1 MSRRRSLTIVSLG
14 ASLVGAM
21 LILASLNAFNLH
33 FLSPRG
39 TGEIF
44 VFSGLT
50 VVIFLLLVVLL
61 VLLVRNILKLSVDR
75 RSRVLGARL
84 RTRLLLGALI
94 LSLAP
99 ALFMFLFSYLLMNR
113 SIDRWFSQPVVQ
125 LRENSTRVALEL
137 SQYAAENARA
147 EAEALANSPAMDRID
162 RLNHRGNQRH
172 SAAALATVQSHR
184 TTLEGGFVLVYWR
197 DQPVLQYQ
205 LPSSAA
211 GYAIKPWLGED
222 DALTPQ
228 THLALPAF
236 LLAAAR
242 RTDQPVISLAG
253 NDYILG
259 SATTAAGRMVVVGL
273 PLPTGLARTVGQIRS
288 GARDYWTLFR
298 QRHQIRST
306 YFLMLLLLTTLTL
319 FASSWLALFLAKQ
332 MTRPVEALADAMDE
346 IAAGHYSH
354 RVTLG
359 ATEELSELI
368 RSFNAMAADLEQS
381 RTLAETS
388 SAQLSEANHALEE
401 RRRELETILET
412 IPSGV
417 VTLDAQLRVLHS
429 NRAVLDLLELHD
441 AENMPADGSLAN
453 LPLELAFP
461 AEIAEELRRMARRS
475 QRMRISAS
483 EIELHGARGVL
494 RLSASLALL
503 DLPRNRRGY
512 ILVLEDVTE
521 FLRAQRQTA
530 WKEVA
535 QRIAHE
541 IKNPLTPISLSAE
554 RIRKHVDAPLPDS
567 PSVIRNCSAV
577 ILSSVETMRT
587 LVDQFGALAQFPV
600 AHPQAVDLN
609 TVVRAALLLFA
620 GRLEDI
626 QVEQRLGRDIPLVLA
641 DSEALK
647 RALANLIDNAAE
659 AMQGSLLRRLTV
671 TTSQNESRSMA
682 EIVVAD
688 TGYGI
693 TSEIRERLFLPYF
706 STKQRGTGLGLAI
719 AAKII
724 QEHGGTIR
732 AESNLPAGAR
742 FILEL
747 PFAET
752 NGQIQ
757 DALLSG
763 DALPGAPAARAESG
777 VTR

>member
-1 MSRRRSLTIVSLG
+1 MSRRRSLTIAFLG

-21 LILASLNAFNLH
+21 LILAAMNAFNLH

-39 TGEIF
+39 TGQIF
-44 VFSGLT
+44 LFTALT

-61 VLLVRNILKLSVDR
+61 VLLVRNILKLSVDGR
-75 RSRVLGARL
+75 GRVLGARL

-125 LRENSTRVALEL
+125 LRDNSTRIALEL
-137 SQYAAENARA
+137 SQYAAQNARA
-147 EAEALANSPAMDRID
+147 EAEALAISPAMDQYD
-162 RLNHRGNQRH
+162 SGRH
-172 SAAALATVQSHR
+172 HAALGVVHSHR
-184 TTLEGGFVLVYWR
+184 ITLEGGFVLLFRQDV
-197 DQPVLQYQ
+197 PILQYQ
-205 LPSSAA
+205 VPSPA
-211 GYAIKPWLGED
+211 GGFALRPWMGED
-222 DALTPQ
+222 DAQAATGAP
-228 THLALPAF
+228 LPAF

-242 RTDQPVISLAG
+242 RTDQPVISVG
-253 NDYILG
+253 GTDYILG
-259 SATTAAGRMVVVGL
+259 SATTAGGRMVVVGL
-273 PLPTGLARTVGQIRS
+273 PMPTGLARTVDQIRS
-288 GARDYWTLFR
+288 GARDYWTLSR
-298 QRHQIRST
+298 QRRQIRTT
-306 YFLMLLLLTTLTL
+306 YFLLLLLLTALTL

-381 RTLAETS
+381 RALAETS

-429 NRAVLDLLELHD
+429 NRAVLDLLGLHD
-441 AENMPADGSLAN
+441 AENIPADGSLAN

-461 AEIAEELRRMARRS
+461 AEIAEELPRMARRS
-475 QRMRISAS
+475 QRMRIAAS
-483 EIELHGARGVL
+483 EIELDRPRGVL

-554 RIRKHVDAPLPDS
+554 RIRKHVDAPVPDS
-567 PSVIRNCSAV
+567 ANVIRNCSAV
-577 ILSSVETMRT
+577 ILSSVDTMRT
-587 LVDQFGALAQFPV
+587 LVDQFGALAQFPA
-600 AHPQAVDLN
+600 AHPQPVDLN
-609 TVVRAALLLFA
+609 AVVHAALLLFA

-626 QVEQRLGRDIPLVLA
+626 QVEQRLGPGIPLVLA

-659 AMQGSLLRRLTV
+659 AMQGSLLRRLTL
-671 TTSQNESRSMA
+671 TTAQNEARSMA

-693 TSEIRERLFLPYF
+693 TSETRERLFLPYF

-732 AESNLPAGAR
+732 AESNLPTGAR

-752 NGQIQ
+752 TGQSPQ
-757 DALLSG
+757 DALLGG
-763 DALPGAPAARAESG
+763 DAAADAPAAPAESG

>member
-1 MSRRRSLTIVSLG
+1 MSRRRSWTIALLA

-21 LILASLNAFNLH
+21 LVLIALNAFNLH
-33 FLSPRG
+33 FLSPNG
-39 TGEIF
+39 TGQIF
-44 VFSGLT
+44 LFTALS

-61 VLLVRNILKLSVDR
+61 VLLVRNILKLSADQ

-84 RTRLLLGALI
+84 RTRMLLGALI
-94 LSLAP
+94 LSFAP

-113 SIDRWFSQPVVQ
+113 SIDRWFSQPVSQ
-125 LRENSTRVALEL
+125 LRENSTRVAVEL
-137 SQYAAENARA
+137 SQYAADNARA
-147 EAEALANSPAMDRID
+147 EAEALANSPAMDLTGD
-162 RLNHRGNQRH
+162 RRPP
-172 SAAALATVQSHR
+172 SAAALAALHNHR
-184 TTLEGGFVLVYWR
+184 ITLEGGFVLLYSGE
-197 DQPVLQYQ
+197 QPILEYQ
-205 LPSSAA
+205 LPSSDG
-211 GYAIKPWLGED
+211 GYAIKPWLED
-222 DALTPQ
+222 ERPQ
-228 THLALPAF
+228 QPATVAPLPAF
-236 LLAAAR
+236 LVATAR
-242 RTDQPVISLAG
+242 RTDQPAVSIGS

-259 SATTAAGRMVVVGL
+259 SAATAGGRIVVVGL
-273 PLPTGLARTVGQIRS
+273 PMPSGLARTVGEIRA

-298 QRHQIRST
+298 QRHQVRST
-306 YFLMLLLLTTLTL
+306 YFLLLLLLTTLTL

-332 MTRPVEALADAMDE
+332 MTRPVAALADAMDE
-346 IAAGHYSH
+346 IAAGRYSH

-359 ATEELSELI
+359 ATEEMSELI

-381 RTLAETS
+381 RSLAETS

-401 RRRELETILET
+401 RRREVETILET

-417 VTLDAQLRVLHS
+417 VTLDAQLRVLHT

-441 AENMPADGSLAN
+441 ASALPGDGSLTDV
-453 LPLELAFP
+453 PLELAFP
-461 AEIAEELRRMARRS
+461 AEIADELRRMVRRS
-475 QRMRISAS
+475 QRMRIAAS
-483 EIELHGARGVL
+483 EIELNGTRGVM

-554 RIRKHVDAPLPDS
+554 RIRKHVDRPLPDS
-567 PSVIRNCSAV
+567 PAVIRNCSAV

-600 AHPQAVDLN
+600 SQPQPADLN
-609 TVVRAALLLFA
+609 TVVKAALLLFA

-626 QVEQRLGRDIPLVLA
+626 QVEQRLGSNIPPVLA

-659 AMQGSLLRRLTV
+659 AMQGGLLRRLTIS
-671 TTSQNESRSMA
+671 TGQNEARTMA
-682 EIVVAD
+682 EITVAD

-693 TSEIRERLFLPYF
+693 TSETRERLFLPYF
-706 STKQRGTGLGLAI
+706 STKQRGTGLGLSI

-732 AESNLPAGAR
+732 AESNLPTGAC

-747 PFAET
+747 PFVEMSAPSPPDTSPAIEEAEPAGPAKAET
-752 NGQIQ
+752 EI
-757 DALLSG
+757 AL
-763 DALPGAPAARAESG
+763 
-777 VTR
+777 